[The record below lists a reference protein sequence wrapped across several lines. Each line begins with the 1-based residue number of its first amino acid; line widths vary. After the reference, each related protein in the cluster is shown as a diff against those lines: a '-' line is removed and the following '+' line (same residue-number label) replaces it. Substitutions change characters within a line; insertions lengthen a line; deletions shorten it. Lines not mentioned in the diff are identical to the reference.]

1 LLSRS
6 YDSALSFS
14 HNDTLL
20 ATWDLGGNC
29 SGSVRIRR
37 SRGAT
42 ARCWGGAVEHEDRLF
57 LRGKRAITKDSENQ
71 TSAAGAS
78 PRVLRAPQGCTS
90 FAPYV
95 NAPPL
100 DEGPS
105 FLHHSPEL
113 TTGSLTH
120 TSFRSLTPPTHP
132 QLLLEQ
138 MLAELNTSF
147 HPKPRD
153 GAQSLHCINRE
164 RAG

>member
-42 ARCWGGAVEHEDRLF
+42 ARCWGGPVEHEDRLF

-100 DEGPS
+100 DRGAVVFAPFARANYRLFDQY
-105 FLHHSPEL
+105 FLPLLDPPPTPPVTSRTDAGRIEHLLSPE
-113 TTGSLTH
+113 
-120 TSFRSLTPPTHP
+120 TSGWCAIPALY
-132 QLLLEQ
+132 
-138 MLAELNTSF
+138 
-147 HPKPRD
+147 
-153 GAQSLHCINRE
+153 
-164 RAG
+164 